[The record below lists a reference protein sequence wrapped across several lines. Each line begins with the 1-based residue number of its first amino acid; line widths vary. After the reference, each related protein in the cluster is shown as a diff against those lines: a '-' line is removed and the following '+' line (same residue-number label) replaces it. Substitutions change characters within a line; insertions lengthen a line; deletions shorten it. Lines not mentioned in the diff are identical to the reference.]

1 MWFPPANRI
10 CISDLRLKKGGF
22 FTLITSSNVLYKVL
36 KVGYLMLGVL
46 SNHFKVPVNGC
57 WRPRVN
63 SINNKYRLQ
72 EGVIDA
78 QEKSFYVN

>member
-1 MWFPPANRI
+1 
-10 CISDLRLKKGGF
+10 
-22 FTLITSSNVLYKVL
+22 VLYKVL